1 MSFGQH
7 CNIIF
12 DRCIS
17 DYHTRDHVDTPEKN
31 PYPETDI
38 DHVLYAKNWIDT
50 VQWHLEDQI
59 RNPSIDPSA
68 GMSIKRRIDSSNQQR
83 TDMVEKI
90 DDYFLRRYSAVNVL
104 DNATCNTESP
114 AWAID
119 RLSILALK
127 IYHMRQE
134 LRREDADAAHLEQCG
149 QKLGVLVQQ
158 REDLSR
164 AIDELLNDLAAG
176 KKYMKVYRQMKMFN
190 YPNLNPVLYQQTAR

>member
-12 DRCIS
+12 DRSIS

-31 PYPETDI
+31 PYPEGDI
-38 DHVLYAKNWIDT
+38 DHVLYTKNWIDT

-59 RNPSIDPSA
+59 RHPSIDPA
-68 GMSIKRRIDSSNQQR
+68 EGMKIKRRIDSSNQQR

-90 DDYFLRRYSAVNVL
+90 DDYFLHRYREVRVRE
-104 DNATCNTESP
+104 DATFNTESP

-134 LRREDADAAHLEQCG
+134 LRRTDADAAHLDQCG

-158 REDLSR
+158 REDLTR
-164 AIDELLNDLAAG
+164 AIDALLNDLAAG
-176 KKYMKVYRQMKMFN
+176 NKYMKVYRQMKMYN
-190 YPNLNPVLYQQTAR
+190 DPNLNPVLYQQSVR